1 MHWTCPQCNLDTEQT
16 FCILNMKIRGYLS
29 GILSLSAWF
38 SSWEVLKGRL
48 LLLTQVEELYEAYCL
63 QRRLRD
69 GANKMVKAYT
79 TSPGS
84 KEARESLAEA
94 NRGYKEYTEV
104 GEQRRQGQI
113 QHGTVSTLFS
123 VKLNVT
129 TWFRQSWPLITAG
142 HVQNSDRQ
150 SQVVTL
156 H

>member
-1 MHWTCPQCNLDTEQT
+1 MPGFREFRKNPEGLTCFPFTGLRDEVWVVT
-16 FCILNMKIRGYLS
+16 RWAGYPTVR
-29 GILSLSAWF
+29 LSLSQCRNVWMQLCVIWLP
-38 SSWEVLKGRL
+38 SSEILNGC

-104 GEQRRQGQI
+104 GEQRRELQI
-113 QHGTVSTLFS
+113 QDITISNVFS
-123 VKLNVT
+123 VKLNA
-129 TWFRQSWPLITAG
+129 TA
-142 HVQNSDRQ
+142 
-150 SQVVTL
+150 
-156 H
+156 

>member
-1 MHWTCPQCNLDTEQT
+1 MQPCVIGLASSER
-16 FCILNMKIRGYLS
+16 LNGC
-29 GILSLSAWF
+29 
-38 SSWEVLKGRL
+38 

-104 GEQRRQGQI
+104 GATQPGRDPPRNV
-113 QHGTVSTLFS
+113 VSA
-123 VKLNVT
+123 
-129 TWFRQSWPLITAG
+129 WFRQPWPFITEKR
-142 HVQNSDRQ
+142 VQNSYSQ
-150 SQVVTL
+150 SQVLTVDGSV
-156 H
+156 